1 MMLKST
7 VSSVL
12 LTAVVA
18 VAGSLAMQPA
28 LSDVTRLPFR
38 SSFESGS
45 FSEWNGGLDSTMTVT
60 SSQATD
66 GTRSAQSVMIAGQ
79 TTDNYKEY
87 VFGDHPRVGG
97 TPVTTSQ
104 GMWLTFDSKFDS
116 GFQFASGAIVHKIAI
131 VNFED
136 SNSRRRYQLLLNVYV
151 PERVYFFEHLVWNA
165 DGSFNRSN
173 PGISQNVGTR
183 AQVRLG
189 QWDKFKIFIKPNTPG
204 RADGV
209 VKMWVNDVLKLD
221 HSTISIRDNTNY
233 NPNKLI
239 MSNYVNTST
248 AAGIQRWDNWYLGET
263 EPGAS
268 VRPNPPVLA
277 PVQ

>member
-1 MMLKST
+1 MTKAKI
-7 VSSVL
+7 SSVL
-12 LTAVVA
+12 ATALVA
-18 VAGSLAMQPA
+18 VAGSLATQPA

-38 SSFESGS
+38 SSFETGS

-60 SSQATD
+60 STQATD

-97 TPVTTSQ
+97 SPVTTAQ
-104 GMWLTFDSKFDS
+104 GMWLSFDSKFDS
-116 GFQFASGAIVHKIAI
+116 GFQFASGANVHKIAI

-136 SNSRRRYQLLLNVYV
+136 SNGYRRYQLILNVYV
-151 PERVYFFEHLVWNA
+151 PNGLYFFEHLVWNA
-165 DGSFNRSN
+165 DRSFGGSR
-173 PGISQNVGTR
+173 PGLSQNVGT
-183 AQVRLG
+183 QVPVRFG

-209 VKMWVNDVLKLD
+209 VRMWINGVLKLE
-221 HSTISIRDNTNY
+221 HTAVAIRESSSY

-263 EPGAS
+263 EPAGT
-268 VRPNPPVLA
+268 VRPNAPVLNS
-277 PVQ
+277 VQ

>member
-1 MMLKST
+1 MTKAK

-12 LTAVVA
+12 ATALLA
-18 VAGSLAMQPA
+18 VASSLATQPA

-60 SSQATD
+60 STQATD

-97 TPVTTSQ
+97 SPVTTTQ
-104 GMWLTFDSKFDS
+104 GMWLSFDSKFDS
-116 GFQFASGAIVHKIAI
+116 GFQFASGANVHKIAI

-136 SNSRRRYQLLLNVYV
+136 QNGYRRYQLLLNVYV
-151 PERVYFFEHLVWNA
+151 PNGLYFFEHLVWNA
-165 DGSFNRSN
+165 DRSFGGSR
-173 PGISQNVGTR
+173 PGLSQNVGT
-183 AQVRLG
+183 QVPVRFG

-209 VKMWVNDVLKLD
+209 VKMWINGVLKLD
-221 HSTISIRDNTNY
+221 RSDVAIREGSSY

-239 MSNYVNTST
+239 MSNYVNTAT

-263 EPGAS
+263 EPAAT
-268 VRPNPPVLA
+268 VRPNPPVLNS
-277 PVQ
+277 VQ

>member
-1 MMLKST
+1 MTKAN

-12 LTAVVA
+12 ATALLA
-18 VAGSLAMQPA
+18 VAGSLATQPA
-28 LSDVTRLPFR
+28 LSEVTRLPFR
-38 SSFESGS
+38 SSFESGT

-60 SSQATD
+60 STQATD

-79 TTDNYKEY
+79 ATDNYKDF

-97 TPVTTSQ
+97 SPVTTAQ
-104 GMWLTFDSKFDS
+104 GVWLSFDSKFDS
-116 GFQFASGAIVHKIAI
+116 GFQFASGANVHKIAI

-136 SNSRRRYQLLLNVYV
+136 QNGRRRYQLILNAYL
-151 PERVYFFEHLVWNA
+151 PNQLYFFEHLMWNA
-165 DGSFNRSN
+165 DGSFSRSA
-173 PGISQNVGTR
+173 PGISQNVGTPVS
-183 AQVRLG
+183 VRLG

-209 VKMWVNDVLKLD
+209 VKMWINGELKLD
-221 HSTISIRDNTNY
+221 HSTIAIREGTNY

-239 MSNYVNTST
+239 MSNYVTSPT

-263 EPGAS
+263 EPAGT
-268 VRPNPPVLA
+268 VRPNPPVLNS
-277 PVQ
+277 VQ

>member
-1 MMLKST
+1 MMMKSN

-12 LTAVVA
+12 VSAMLAIA
-18 VAGSLAMQPA
+18 SSLATQPA
-28 LSDVTRLPFR
+28 LSEVARLPFR
-38 SSFESGS
+38 SSFEAGS
-45 FSEWNGGLDSTMTVT
+45 FGEWNGGLDATMTVT
-60 SSQATD
+60 GTQATD
-66 GTRSAQSVMIAGQ
+66 GSRSAQSVMVAGQ

-97 TPVTTSQ
+97 SPVTTTQ
-104 GMWLTFDSKFDS
+104 GMWLSFDSKFDS

-173 PGISQNVGTR
+173 TGISQNVGTR

-209 VKMWVNDVLKLD
+209 VKMWVNGELKLD
-221 HSTISIRDNTNY
+221 HSTIAIRDNTSY

-239 MSNYVNTST
+239 MSNYVNSAS

-263 EPGAS
+263 EPAAT
-268 VRPNPPVLA
+268 VRPNPPVLDR
-277 PVQ
+277 VQ